1 MPLAGGSICHYG
13 SVRSVL
19 VVALA
24 ACGGAAANGP
34 TITLRAACGDH
45 QYWTGTACAPAGDAP
60 ASLERG
66 AKAIAE
72 QDAEAAKAAVA
83 AAEKAGPLDHAS
95 NVKLWEERGIAL
107 AFGDDEA
114 GAKTAFD
121 MMLALDPSHILDY
134 SLSQKATLA
143 FEGARKVVPA
153 PPAVD
158 VNWARG
164 QKVGDPMPID
174 IEVVADPKKFLHRA
188 TVFVRSRGEASWRA
202 TDLDLD
208 KTAEHHLVLPPVVAQ
223 RPVSLELYLR
233 AYDAV
238 GNEVLAWA
246 DAKRPREIAL
256 RYEPPTPWYRK
267 WWVITA
273 AASAVAIAT
282 GVTVY
287 ELTIAPP
294 ATVDGGVMI
303 KK

>member
-1 MPLAGGSICHYG
+1 MKVGLVIAVAAG
-13 SVRSVL
+13 
-19 VVALA
+19 
-24 ACGGAAANGP
+24 ACGGSANHNP
-34 TITLRAACGDH
+34 TIVAMRASCPDGQRFDGH
-45 QYWTGTACAPAGDAP
+45 ACAKWGDAP
-60 ASLERG
+60 TKLDAG
-66 AKAIAE
+66 WKAVVA
-72 QDAEAAKAAVA
+72 QDPDAIKAAVD
-83 AAEKAGPLDHAS
+83 AAEKEAPLDHES
-95 NVKLWEERGIAL
+95 NIRLWEERGIGL
-107 AFGDDEA
+107 AYGDDEPA
-114 GAKTAFD
+114 AKVAFD

-174 IEVVADPKKFLHRA
+174 IEVLADPKKFLHRV
-188 TVFVRSRGEASWRA
+188 TVFVRSRGEPSWRA

-208 KTAEHHLVLPPVVAQ
+208 TTAEHHLVLPPIEAQ
-223 RPVSLELYLR
+223 KPVSLELYLR
-233 AYDAV
+233 AYDAA

-256 RYEPPTPWYRK
+256 RYEPPTPWYRQ